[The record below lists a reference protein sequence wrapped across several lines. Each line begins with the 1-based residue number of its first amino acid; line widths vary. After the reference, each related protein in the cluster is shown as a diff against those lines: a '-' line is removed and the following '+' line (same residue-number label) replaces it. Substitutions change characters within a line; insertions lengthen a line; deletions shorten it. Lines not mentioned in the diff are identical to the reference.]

1 MSEERNR
8 HNRVS
13 LGTEPEQHV
22 PPTRNYILLAIYGSV
37 FCERFCFFLLISV
50 LVLFLH
56 ERCGYSSAL
65 AVRWYGMFVSGCYL
79 TSILGGRLCDGK
91 MGANRVSFLG
101 LVIQAVGFVL
111 LTMET
116 PNLTLIILLFI
127 ALGAGLFKAGT
138 QTLLGSL
145 PLHPASVR
153 ERAFGVIYVI
163 VNIAGLLA
171 PLIGGAVQTM
181 TGYRPLFVM
190 LVGSALLGS
199 TCLLPTLA
207 HRPTHSYPVQVQL
220 PAVQPTSPRA
230 VLALIL
236 ASGMLF
242 AAAFVQS
249 HSTLLLFVR
258 DHIDRQLGRF
268 TIPVAWFGA
277 APGAMVLLISPVAAL
292 AFSVLR
298 KRNREPSTLRKVA
311 IGMVITALA
320 FLPIW
325 GAVRAAHGGH
335 LVSPLWVL
343 ACIAMLSLGEL
354 LVGAHAPAE
363 ISRIAPPSHTG
374 RWMSYWFLAT
384 AIGNIVGGWVEW

>member
-56 ERCGYSSAL
+56 ERCGYSPAL

-138 QTLLGSL
+138 QTLLGGL

-236 ASGMLF
+236 TAGMLF

-258 DHIDRQLGRF
+258 DHIDRQLGRY

-277 APGAMVLLISPVAAL
+277 APGAMVLLIAPVAAL
-292 AFSVLR
+292 VFSVLR

-374 RWMSYWFLAT
+374 RWMSYWFVAT
-384 AIGNIVGGWVEW
+384 ALGNIVGGWVEW